1 MLAVGIVM
9 CVISALCL
17 LVSLRHFRQ
26 KGFLFNNA
34 YIYASKEERERGDYS
49 PHYRQS
55 AIVFLM
61 IALQFLMIA
70 LFAFTGWAGFF
81 FLQGMIILAVVI
93 YAIISSMQIEKK
105 RLEKEHQ
112 RQKETKKEG

>member
-26 KGFLFNNA
+26 KGFLLNNA

-70 LFAFTGWAGFF
+70 LFAFGPLEMSAKRFYLLNEQGQRPTFRELKFGFTN
-81 FLQGMIILAVVI
+81 GKYWNRSV
-93 YAIISSMQIEKK
+93 
-105 RLEKEHQ
+105 RLL
-112 RQKETKKEG
+112 